1 MWNRPMQSSSYSVEL
16 VQSRVTKLLEKYCSG
31 LWMSKLSKVYSD
43 MFSQTL
49 HPQVLIDLEK
59 WTHICMVSQ

>member
-1 MWNRPMQSSSYSVEL
+1 MQSSVYDVEV
-16 VQSRVTKLLEKYCSG
+16 VQTRLTQLLEKYCSG
-31 LWMSKLSKVYSD
+31 LWISKLSGVYSE
-43 MFSQTL
+43 MFNQKL